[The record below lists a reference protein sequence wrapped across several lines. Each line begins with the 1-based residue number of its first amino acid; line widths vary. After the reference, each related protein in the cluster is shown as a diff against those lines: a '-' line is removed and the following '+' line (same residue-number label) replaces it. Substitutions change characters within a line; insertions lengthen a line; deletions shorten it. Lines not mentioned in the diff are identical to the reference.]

1 MAFGKLKNETKML
14 YLIYYKKQNITI
26 VHAKLELI

>member
-1 MAFGKLKNETKML
+1 MTCEKMKKETKML

-26 VHAKLELI
+26 VDAELELI